1 MENFDLSSLKRYD
14 TPKISNYIA
23 VIGKVTR
30 VMNLRILKKN
40 NDDARYPYSSNFQCG
55 VDIIPLANGGHIIIT
70 TLGFYAFTFEEFAT
84 RFLEYERRKLKE
96 NERYMRHFNY
106 NPLAGLGFIFTDDTD
121 ALSTPGEDEDGN
133 LIYEDVEP
141 QYIQDEKIMKGI
153 HQYDSTEQFVEA
165 IKNNNTK
172 LR

>member
-1 MENFDLSSLKRYD
+1 MENFDLASLEQFRA
-14 TPKISNYIA
+14 PKIQDYVA

-30 VMNLRILKKN
+30 VMNLRIVSKN
-40 NDDARYPYSSNFQCG
+40 NDNPRYPYNSKFQCG

-70 TLGFYAFTFEEFAT
+70 TLGFYAFTFVEFVI
-84 RFLEYERRKLKE
+84 RFLEYERKKLKE

-121 ALSTPGEDEDGN
+121 ALSTSGEDEEGN

-165 IKNNNTK
+165 IKYNNKN
-172 LR
+172 LL